1 MSASRLRAFAI
12 NAESIARLMPKF
24 ASKRLMTAG
33 EAAHLARQ
41 LQTGAE
47 AALSIAVE
55 IERGNS
61 DDIDEQKLRAATA
74 AMLNSPA
81 WPAVFQA
88 GSAEVLARAA
98 IGAALNMQRPR
109 GENE

>member
-1 MSASRLRAFAI
+1 MSTGRLRAFAI
-12 NAESIARLMPKF
+12 SAESVARLMPKF
-24 ASKRLMTAG
+24 VSRKALTAG

-55 IERGNS
+55 LERGNS
-61 DDIDEQKLRAATA
+61 SDIEEQKLRAATA

-88 GSAEVLARAA
+88 GSAEILARAA
-98 IGAALNMQRPR
+98 IAAISHPNR
-109 GENE
+109 GDPA